1 MTDLVTTAEARIHLR
16 TDTADDTWLAIFIPA
31 ISDAVLRWLKED
43 WRAYVPEFD
52 ADGNP
57 VVDSA
62 GDEVPAVDSAGD
74 YTVKPAVKAAVLIEL
89 AWQFRFREGPGEHEH
104 TATGDLYSGRYG
116 YILSRGATALLHS
129 VRKSTIA

>member
-16 TDTADDTWLAIFIPA
+16 TDTADDAWLAIFIPA
-31 ISDAVLRWLKED
+31 ISDSVLRWLKED

-52 ADGNP
+52 AEGNP

-74 YTVKPAVKAAVLIEL
+74 YTVKPAVKAAVLVEL
-89 AWQFRFREGPGEHEH
+89 ASQFRFREGEGENVVPAEAGH
-104 TATGDLYSGRYG
+104 G
-116 YILSRGATALLHS
+116 YMLSKGATALL
-129 VRKSTIA
+129 VACRKSTIA